1 MTNHHGKSVFEN
13 RFSKFSIPNC
23 FGIRSVEL
31 SVPSGLNAADA
42 TNSDRDQR
50 EDDRADRH
58 EMAPA
63 DGEEPVLAGHRLIS
77 SRAAVRRNP
86 MIENTATITKI
97 RTEMAAA
104 NPYWA
109 PPSVNASR

>member
-1 MTNHHGKSVFEN
+1 MTNHQAKSVLPN
-13 RFSKFSIPNC
+13 RFWKFSIPNC
-23 FGIRSVEL
+23 FGMRSVEL
-31 SVPSGLNAADA
+31 SVPSGLNAAD
-42 TNSDRDQR
+42 SDEQDRDQR
-50 EDDRADRH
+50 EDDRADGD

-63 DGEEPVLAGHRLIS
+63 DSEEPVLAGHRLIS